1 MKRNGIELLK
11 MILSVILFAGA
22 VLFIGFQVSQ
32 NRKIA
37 EDARI
42 KQESRLDIAVVNEDQ
57 GGQLEGQPYDIGESY
72 IKHLEKDT
80 SNNWTVVPRNLA
92 EDGLES
98 GKYQLVVYIP
108 SNFSKKVVD
117 INSVTPEKAT
127 VTYKVN
133 AKGNA
138 TVENMANQV
147 GNRIV
152 TDLDQQLVGVF
163 MASILDNLYQAQQN
177 VKTVVDTQ
185 GVNIGTYQ
193 DSILG
198 VATNFRNSL
207 PNLLDAARLSGG
219 TNDQL
224 ISSLT
229 NSTELFDNLE
239 TGEGEYSNSL
249 RELMEQRAAGDISYG
264 KFVEN
269 LVAMNNLIGQNQ
281 ELYNQI
287 EANQATLRASFSQDN
302 PETPEDESDA
312 MRAGVAK
319 IDSRIKE
326 ATESVT
332 EDLAKYYEI
341 SETQVEQLTLGDFL
355 TYNGAEEALATL
367 EADRQEAEARLNA
380 ERANLPDSVTG
391 FFEIDNSSGTFNNI
405 VLNIRANTSNITITG
420 VSINGADAQNASLSK
435 GINEVAFSYEI
446 KGTPPVSRG
455 GGDILVTIEQAGE
468 VSTAAPQAGV
478 QNQSNTGQSN
488 GRVVVQL
495 NSDPGQ
501 NPNPVTPDPDTSSST
516 SPSASNSPADP
527 GAGSSQAPNTGS
539 GNATADPA
547 LAGQVKTAQKM
558 TFYVDADYS
567 AYATQSYQDA
577 LANYHRLQGQVDYL
591 DKPVATYLRAQ
602 VIGVLNR
609 LNGDIEL
616 TTGDLLNQIAKV
628 ESEAETVGTNL
639 DAILDEYRALNTRVA
654 DIGEAA
660 DSDRTSQGETTSA
673 LTALAPAFESLATA
687 SASARTASASNVT
700 VAEGVRDNLA
710 NFEDT
715 VARAESTT
723 DELATDADSLS
734 QSFSDELAKNQDY
747 VSSFVKVL
755 NNAYNNGVPNEVLL
769 DFLSNPVR
777 EEAQATKATANVF
790 KPFTWVLLIAMAS
803 LFIAYVF
810 SNSRVFQTTLD
821 KFTKDENFLL
831 FADSKTIIVSQMLT
845 MLIGLVIG
853 VVSLNQLNIS
863 AAYSV
868 IWVFSVLLMTM
879 FLAQWIYLG
888 LKYWKSIGM
897 GLALFVLVSYIY
909 LTSAVGTTATLSGF
923 PLVLRNINILSI
935 FESLLAGFFVKEPV
949 ALWQI
954 FVLIVGL
961 AIGITLGIFVKP
973 KEVEEN

>member
-239 TGEGEYSNSL
+239 TGESEYSNSL
-249 RELMEQRAAGDISYG
+249 KELMEQRAAGDISYG
-264 KFVEN
+264 EFVES

-281 ELYNQI
+281 ELYDQI

-302 PETPEDESDA
+302 PETPGDESDA
-312 MRAGVAK
+312 LRSGVAK
-319 IDSRIKE
+319 IDSRING
-326 ATESVT
+326 AIESVT

-341 SETQVEQLTLGDFL
+341 SETQVEKLTLGDFL
-355 TYNGAEEALATL
+355 TYNGAEQALATL

-420 VSINGADAQNASLSK
+420 VSINGTDAQNASLSK

-446 KGTPPVSRG
+446 KGTPPASRG

-468 VSTAAPQAGV
+468 VSTAGPQAGV

-501 NPNPVTPDPDTSSST
+501 NPNPVTPDPDAGNGDAN
-516 SPSASNSPADP
+516 PPADNSPADP
-527 GAGSSQAPNTGS
+527 GANNNQAPDANN
-539 GNATADPA
+539 GNATPA
-547 LAGQVKTAQKM
+547 QAKTAQTM

-591 DKPVATYLRAQ
+591 DKPVTTYLKAQ
-602 VIGVLNR
+602 VIGVLNG
-609 LNGDIEL
+609 LNTDIDL
-616 TTGDLLNQIAKV
+616 TTGELLNQIAKV
-628 ESEAETVGTNL
+628 ESDAETVGANL
-639 DAILDEYRALNTRVA
+639 DTILDEYRALNTRVA

-810 SNSRVFQTTLD
+810 SNSTVFQTTLD